1 MAISAP
7 SPQRRAFADLVRRAD
22 REIDLARA
30 ALLIAQEEYPTLDAA
45 AVLAHLDRLAAR
57 VRARLGRPGDGPIGP
72 PPLGSIAQDAPAVID
87 ALNAVLFGEEGFRG
101 NHAEY
106 YDPRNSFL
114 NEVLARRTGIP
125 ITISLV
131 YMEVAARVGLPLQ
144 GIGMPG
150 HFIVR
155 YAGPWSDPARP
166 NYRPQP
172 GELFIDP
179 YFGGALR
186 TRADCAARFRQIYG
200 PDFTFSE
207 EYLTPLSRHQILAR
221 MLSNLK
227 AIYLK
232 RHDYRR
238 AASVVERLLLV
249 QPEAVWEFKDRGILY
264 YRLGAFQP
272 ARADLQH
279 FLAED
284 PDAEDA
290 PIIRYYIDL
299 CSRLLTLTN

>member
-1 MAISAP
+1 VRPAAP
-7 SPQRRAFADLVRRAD
+7 HAGES
-22 REIDLARA
+22 
-30 ALLIAQEEYPTLDAA
+30 
-45 AVLAHLDRLAAR
+45 RLALATR
-57 VRARLGRPGDGPIGP
+57 DTR
-72 PPLGSIAQDAPAVID
+72 AVID
-87 ALNAVLFGEEGFRG
+87 ALNVVLFEEEGFRG
-101 NHAEY
+101 NSAEY
-106 YDPRNSFL
+106 YDPGNSYL
-114 NEVLARRTGIP
+114 NEVLDRRLSIP

-155 YAGPWSDPARP
+155 YPGPLSHGAAPS
-166 NYRPQP
+166 YRPQP

-179 YFGGALR
+179 YYGGTLLAR
-186 TRADCAARFRQIYG
+186 SECAARFRQIYG

-207 EYLTPLSRHQILAR
+207 EYLTPLTRHQILAR
-221 MLSNLK
+221 MLTNLK

-232 RHDYRR
+232 RRDYRR

-249 QPEAVWEFKDRGILY
+249 QPEALWEFKDRGILY

-272 ARADLQH
+272 ARADLEH

-290 PIIRYYIDL
+290 PLIRYYIDL
-299 CSRLLTLTN
+299 CSRLLTLAN